1 MLFQK
6 ILLIVIIAISILT
19 GYSSYKFWN
28 KKIDPRK
35 SFKHFTIYMLA
46 NLASIFAV
54 VFITSF
60 IIIYFKEF
68 FFKK

>member
-6 ILLIVIIAISILT
+6 ISLIVIIAVSVLA
-19 GYSSYKFWN
+19 GYNTYKFWN

-35 SFKHFTIYMLA
+35 SFKHFLIYMLA

-54 VFITSF
+54 VFISSF